1 MFWNA
6 SRQEKRAQATEFPSS
21 DSIGQRGEGM
31 LGFHWSKFKT
41 DRRLLYGLKRFQ
53 TERASLTFLGFQIS
67 FQCNGHKLAEMD
79 ASRHKFTEVYTIG
92 HELENIKRCTKK
104 CNT

>member
-6 SRQEKRAQATEFPSS
+6 SRPEKRAQATEFPSS

-53 TERASLTFLGFQIS
+53 TESVAHIPWIP
-67 FQCNGHKLAEMD
+67 N
-79 ASRHKFTEVYTIG
+79 
-92 HELENIKRCTKK
+92 
-104 CNT
+104 

>member
-53 TERASLTFLGFQIS
+53 TERFIHISANLTHSIQTCS
-67 FQCNGHKLAEMD
+67 
-79 ASRHKFTEVYTIG
+79 T
-92 HELENIKRCTKK
+92 
-104 CNT
+104 